1 MPTLDAF
8 LNHPI
13 ETLEKALH
21 IRKQIAA
28 LEEGLKALFGPTPVS
43 LGGVQ
48 ATVPRRKGKRKM
60 SATAKAKIANA
71 QRLRWAKSKGLESA
85 TLAGPVEPAPVTKKK
100 KKGGM
105 SAAGRARI
113 VAAQKARWA
122 KVKAG
127 KSTAAPAKAASA
139 GKKKR
144 KLSPEARARI
154 VAAVKARWAR
164 VKKGK

>member
-1 MPTLDAF
+1 MPILDSF

-13 ETLEKALH
+13 ATLEKALH

-28 LEEGLKALFGPTPVS
+28 LERALQDVMGPTPPS
-43 LGGVQ
+43 LGGIQ
-48 ATVPRRKGKRKM
+48 TTVPKRKGKRTM
-60 SATAKAKIANA
+60 STAAKAKIANA

-85 TLAGPVEPAPVTKKK
+85 TLAGPVEAAPVTKTK

-105 SAAGRARI
+105 SAEGRARI
-113 VAAQKARWA
+113 VAAQKKRWA

-127 KSTAAPAKAASA
+127 TSTPAPSKAAPA

>member
-1 MPTLDAF
+1 MSTLHDF

-28 LEEGLKALFGPTPVS
+28 LEKALQEVMGPTPPS
-43 LGGVQ
+43 LAGIQSSGHK
-48 ATVPRRKGKRKM
+48 RRGKRTM
-60 SATAKAKIANA
+60 SPEARAKIANA

-85 TLAGPVEPAPVTKKK
+85 TLAGPVDTAPVSKTK

-113 VAAQKARWA
+113 AAAQKARWA
-122 KVKAG
+122 KVKAK
-127 KSTAAPAKAASA
+127 KSTTAVAPGTK
-139 GKKKR
+139 KKKR
-144 KLSPEARARI
+144 TLSPEGRARI
-154 VAAVKARWAR
+154 IAATKARWAR
-164 VKKGK
+164 EKKGKS